1 MFLVIQVA
9 EPNSEFGS
17 QSIALPNHHFPLY
30 SGGVSF
36 AFKLVDSLSIHLE
49 LVSPPSFRNRTA
61 AGRSTGSVFRRYL
74 RWRFGDHQPP
84 EQKL

>member
-30 SGGVSF
+30 SASLNE
-36 AFKLVDSLSIHLE
+36 KLGNTDFIIADEHSAKYYDEEGNDHVESSLPDAL
-49 LVSPPSFRNRTA
+49 
-61 AGRSTGSVFRRYL
+61 
-74 RWRFGDHQPP
+74 
-84 EQKL
+84 